1 MTTSLCISISVSHV
15 ISKYTYLVDGECV
28 PGDVSREMV
37 RSHARSRIIVRRVA
51 QLTQSTLCDE
61 VERATDIP
69 SAALGGTLRHQTA
82 IVDLKHRISIQAHLV

>member
-15 ISKYTYLVDGECV
+15 ISPYTYLVDGECV

-51 QLTQSTLCDE
+51 
-61 VERATDIP
+61 
-69 SAALGGTLRHQTA
+69 
-82 IVDLKHRISIQAHLV
+82 